1 MNKHNERTN
10 AMRIDEYIIGDYKI
24 IINER
29 KGVSIRNPS
38 DKMTPKLLGKWND
51 AHQCTGVRMVL
62 PIVNTIELDEHDA
75 FLDKQIQ
82 ANQTAKQIE
91 QFLKEKR
98 VIQVGLIPL
107 K

>member
-1 MNKHNERTN
+1 
-10 AMRIDEYIIGDYKI
+10 
-24 IINER
+24 
-29 KGVSIRNPS
+29 
-38 DKMTPKLLGKWND
+38 
-51 AHQCTGVRMVL
+51 MVL
-62 PIVNTIELDEHDA
+62 PIMNTIELDEHDA

-98 VIQVGLIPL
+98 VIRVGLIPL

>member
-38 DKMTPKLLGKWND
+38 DELTPKLLVKWND

-98 VIQVGLIPL
+98 VIRVGLIPL